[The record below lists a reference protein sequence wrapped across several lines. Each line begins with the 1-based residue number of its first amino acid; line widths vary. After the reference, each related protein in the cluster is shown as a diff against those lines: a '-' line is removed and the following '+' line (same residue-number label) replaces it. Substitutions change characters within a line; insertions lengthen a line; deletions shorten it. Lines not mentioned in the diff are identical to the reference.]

1 MVVVPVGTGG
11 KIALYNGSAGTVQLV
26 ADVWGWY
33 SSTNAVPVPVSGGG
47 AIPSVTSIAL
57 SWTNPASEAFTA
69 VMIRRTQGATAP
81 ASATDGVGV
90 TDAAYPATSFN
101 DTGLT
106 QGLQYSCALFAHN
119 ATAAY
124 AAAATV
130 TATTTAAGT
139 GPCPVW

>member
-47 AIPSVTSIAL
+47 AIPSVTS
-57 SWTNPASEAFTA
+57 
-69 VMIRRTQGATAP
+69 TAP

>member
-1 MVVVPVGTGG
+1 M
-11 KIALYNGSAGTVQLV
+11 
-26 ADVWGWY
+26 
-33 SSTNAVPVPVSGGG
+33 GG

-81 ASATDGVGV
+81 ESATDGVGV